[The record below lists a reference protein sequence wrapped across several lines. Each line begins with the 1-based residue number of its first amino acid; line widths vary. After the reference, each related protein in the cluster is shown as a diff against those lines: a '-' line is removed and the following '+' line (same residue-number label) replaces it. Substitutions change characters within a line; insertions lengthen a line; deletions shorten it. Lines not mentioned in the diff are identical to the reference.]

1 MLLFK
6 DIKQNYPVYILDTQ
20 EFSLIQGKATQ
31 VSFPRLEMNQKTGK
45 TEMVVDV
52 TIEAN
57 GKWQLTL
64 FLKATQLPML
74 DILFCQQ
81 KNLD

>member
-31 VSFPRLEMNQKTGK
+31 
-45 TEMVVDV
+45 
-52 TIEAN
+52 
-57 GKWQLTL
+57 
-64 FLKATQLPML
+64 LPMPG
-74 DILFCQQ
+74 ILFCQQ

>member
-64 FLKATQLPML
+64 FLKAIQLPMPG
-74 DILFCQQ
+74 ILFCQQ